1 MPLLK
6 NFFNILFAY
15 LHINTSLELSKNGM
29 QHIFEWI
36 RDTRQKIVTFIKD
49 FMLKR
54 FSSIILYL
62 SVFILWKV
70 EVWHAKYLHIS
81 LHFLHILHDFT
92 RVLAKFT
99 LIIWHEFSHS
109 SFHLMSCRRSR
120 HKSALIYLT
129 GVVCITD
136 SVNVSVIP
144 QSINQSKIFPFNY
157 SSIHSMECFCTEA
170 EASNN
175 EWS

>member
-1 MPLLK
+1 MDKRYKAK
-6 NFFNILFAY
+6 NCYFYKGFYVEEIFKYHFISLCIYFVKGWSMTRQVFAY
-15 LHINTSLELSKNGM
+15 FFTHFFFALH
-29 QHIFEWI
+29 
-36 RDTRQKIVTFIKD
+36 
-49 FMLKR
+49 
-54 FSSIILYL
+54 
-62 SVFILWKV
+62 
-70 EVWHAKYLHIS
+70 
-81 LHFLHILHDFT
+81 LHILHDFT

-109 SFHLMSCRRSR
+109 SFHLMSCRRCR
-120 HKSALIYLT
+120 RKSALIYLT